1 MDLHPLLLFLHVAG
15 VVVWVGGMFFA
26 YVCLRP
32 EAASQL
38 EPPPRLRLWR
48 GVLARFFTWV
58 WVAVAA
64 VLVSGLALILRY
76 GFAAAPLYQHIART
90 IANDWNA
97 DGNCA
102 LVVGATFPEE
112 LKIIRGIVGDMPLLI
127 PGVGAQGGDVEA
139 VVKNGKT
146 ADGTGLMI
154 NSSRGIL
161 YASSGAGYAE
171 AAADAARDLRDAIN
185 RHR

>member
-1 MDLHPLLLFLHVAG
+1 MNIHPLLLFLHVAG

-64 VLVSGLALILRY
+64 VLASGLALLLRI
-76 GFAAAPLYQHIART
+76 GFAAAPLYQHLMFLMGLVMIA
-90 IANDWNA
+90 IYVFVYFVPYA
-97 DGNCA
+97 A
-102 LVVGATFPEE
+102 L
-112 LKIIRGIVGDMPLLI
+112 
-127 PGVGAQGGDVEA
+127 
-139 VVKNGKT
+139 
-146 ADGTGLMI
+146 
-154 NSSRGIL
+154 S
-161 YASSGAGYAE
+161 
-171 AAADAARDLRDAIN
+171 
-185 RHR
+185 

>member
-1 MDLHPLLLFLHVAG
+1 MNIHPFLLFLHVAG

-64 VLVSGLALILRY
+64 VLASGLALLLRI
-76 GFAAAPLYQHIART
+76 GFAAAPLYQHIMFLMGLVMIAIYAYVFFAPYAGLSKAVAAEDWKAGGAALGRIRQLVGTNLTLGCLT
-90 IANDWNA
+90 IA
-97 DGNCA
+97 
-102 LVVGATFPEE
+102 
-112 LKIIRGIVGDMPLLI
+112 M
-127 PGVGAQGGDVEA
+127 
-139 VVKNGKT
+139 
-146 ADGTGLMI
+146 GTLGRWL
-154 NSSRGIL
+154 
-161 YASSGAGYAE
+161 A
-171 AAADAARDLRDAIN
+171 
-185 RHR
+185 